1 MRRQQRHRR
10 HAASGMIEVLIL
22 VSVAVVGAGALA
34 AWFSG
39 AHDALQGAECTA
51 WVETHE
57 VSDTTYWAQ
66 ATIRNTGDHPI
77 LEYHVMAGANDTP
90 AASSHAVWEPGQTAV
105 LEFVMTDVNED
116 SHPLPARVIGRGTGG
131 SALCEVV
138 TP

>member
-1 MRRQQRHRR
+1 
-10 HAASGMIEVLIL
+10 MIEVLIL

-39 AHDALQGAECTA
+39 AHDVLQEAGCAA
-51 WVETHE
+51 WIETYE
-57 VSDTTYWAQ
+57 VSDNTYWAQ

-77 LEYHVMAGANDTP
+77 REYHIMAGANNTP
-90 AASSHAVWEPGQTAV
+90 AASSHAVWEPGQTVV
-105 LEFVMTDVNED
+105 LEFVITDVNED
-116 SHPLPARVIGRGTGG
+116 SHPLPARVIGRGAGG